1 MNKRQLLTLTSV
13 NLRYANPQ
21 VTDKA
26 RKKGKS
32 GTQLTRYLIQQY
44 VLSGFVFLV
53 IYGLTMIAL
62 DFSRLPGFFTYY
74 VALFGVLGFS
84 QGISSI
90 FNVFFESQDLPAYLP
105 LPFRQAE
112 IFTAKILVVFL
123 TVAPFV
129 FPLFVLFL
137 LTGMRSQ
144 VFILLTLLLAIVLF
158 LVFLVIVFS
167 ICSLIVFGLA
177 RTKLFREHKKMM
189 TSLLL
194 GISMI
199 VVVVGI
205 LMMNQTSSY
214 DTQIMDR
221 RAIAFLLPFF
231 YIMHSPFAV
240 AGIGSFAIVL
250 VVCLLL
256 LGAIRFFILPKFYD
270 QVAMAVPDH
279 GSVRRK
285 QKSGQG
291 LSQML
296 FSYNS
301 QLVRDPNLIMQVL
314 STSLMTPIIFIVTFA
329 LSGTFDLGQ
338 MDARFCGV
346 FFLAGIALA
355 VMMVNPTSFIST
367 LISLDQQ
374 NFLFVRS
381 LPLSM
386 KKYLQAKFRFGL
398 MLQMVLTGGIA
409 LLAILLFKMP
419 ILLATTFF
427 LGTLLGCYLL
437 CLKYFARDYRL
448 LLLDWTNVSQLFT
461 RGAGTVGMIVGMMVA
476 LLLSILLL
484 VGYGFAATMIP
495 FWLLNGPVLL
505 VLLIGS
511 VLWHNY
517 YQRKFWQLIH

>member
-21 VTDKA
+21 ITDKA

-32 GTQLTRYLIQQY
+32 GKQLTRYLIQQY
-44 VLSGFVFLV
+44 LLSGLIFLL
-53 IYGLTMIAL
+53 IYGLTMVAL
-62 DFSRLPGFFTYY
+62 DFSRLPGFFTFY
-74 VALFGVLGFS
+74 VALFGALGFS
-84 QGISSI
+84 QGISTI

-129 FPLFVLFL
+129 FPLLVLFL
-137 LTGMRSQ
+137 LTGLRSQ
-144 VFILLTLLLAIVLF
+144 VFILLTLVLAVVLF
-158 LVFLVIVFS
+158 LLVLVIVFS

-205 LMMNQTSSY
+205 MMMNQTSSY

-221 RAIAFLLPFF
+221 SAIAFLLPFF
-231 YIMHSPFAV
+231 YIMNNPLTA
-240 AGIGSFAIVL
+240 AGIGSFAIIL

-270 QVAMAVPDH
+270 QVAVAVPDH
-279 GSVRRK
+279 GGVRRK
-285 QKSGQG
+285 HKSGQG
-291 LSQML
+291 LSQLL
-296 FSYNS
+296 FNYNS

-329 LSGTFDLGQ
+329 LSGALDFGQ

-346 FFLAGIALA
+346 FFLAGMALA
-355 VMMVNPTSFIST
+355 VMMVNPSSFIST

-374 NFLFVRS
+374 NFQFVRS

-386 KKYLQAKFRFGL
+386 KNYLQAKFRFGL
-398 MLQMVLTGGIA
+398 LLQMVLTGVIA

-419 ILLATTFF
+419 ILLATTFL
-427 LGTLLGCYLL
+427 LGALLGCYLL

-461 RGAGTVGMIVGMMVA
+461 RGAGSVGLVFGMMGALFLSV
-476 LLLSILLL
+476 LLLA
-484 VGYGFAATMIP
+484 GYGFATMFFP
-495 FWLLNGPVLL
+495 FWLVNGPVFFLL
-505 VLLIGS
+505 VLGS
-511 VLWHNY
+511 VLWYRY
-517 YQRKFWQLIH
+517 YQKKFWQLIR